1 MGGDKMPG
9 LIADVAE
16 PPVVVDTAVVVA
28 DAMDV
33 AGIADTVV
41 VGQQQPVVAAGAGR
55 GIVGY
60 QKAQPLEQGHC
71 TRKADCMMVADE
83 ADAGQQRFGA
93 GEGIPVKES
102 FASSPEGQGR

>member
-28 DAMDV
+28 AMDV

-41 VGQQQPVVAAGAGR
+41 VADKVAA
-55 GIVGY
+55 
-60 QKAQPLEQGHC
+60 
-71 TRKADCMMVADE
+71 DD
-83 ADAGQQRFGA
+83 
-93 GEGIPVKES
+93 
-102 FASSPEGQGR
+102 